1 MSLLNIQ
8 GYQIPQEWNSS
19 FEELEKGRVIFVI
32 GASDAGKTTFIKF
45 LINEFIKAHKK
56 VAFIDSDIGQSSIG
70 IPTTISSAV
79 ISSAEDLK
87 SPKMNSLYFV
97 GSTSP
102 PGNLLPMAVGV
113 RRTLDVVFKA
123 KPDLAIIDTTGFI
136 KGGAGYELKY
146 QKVSLVQP
154 THVVAIQ
161 RARELEPLLNQISNS
176 FENIKVLK
184 LKPASGVKPRS
195 LDERQANREGK
206 FGDYFSNAKEL
217 QIPSSQVFL
226 RRGYFG
232 RGNPVSELK
241 LYELSKVCGVELLYG
256 EEGEEES
263 VFVTG
268 STGNSAYLWRR
279 IQPHTKN
286 NFIKVV
292 NQSELEGTLVG
303 LGNRKGDFVEGL
315 GTVIGMGNGN
325 ITTFTPLRDASRV
338 RLVIFGSLKLNPL
351 GKEAGKIVY

>member
-1 MSLLNIQ
+1 MSSLNIQ
-8 GYQIPQEWNSS
+8 DYQIPKEWNSL
-19 FEELEKGRVIFVI
+19 FKELESGWIIFVI

-45 LINEFIKAHKK
+45 LINEFVKAHKK

-87 SPKMNSLYFV
+87 SPRINSLYFV

-102 PGNLLPMAVGV
+102 PGNLLPMTVGV
-113 RRTLDVVFKA
+113 KRTVDVALKA
-123 KPDLAIIDTTGFI
+123 KPDLIIIDTTGYI
-136 KGGAGYELKY
+136 KSGAGYELKY
-146 QKVSLVQP
+146 QKISLVQP

-161 RARELEPLLNQISNS
+161 KARELEPLLNQLSNS
-176 FENIKVLK
+176 FENIKILK

-195 LDERQANREGK
+195 LDERQANRERK

-217 QIPSSQVFL
+217 RIPLSQVFL

-232 RGNPVSELK
+232 QGNPISELK
-241 LYELSKVCGVELLYG
+241 LYELSKMCGLELLYG

-268 STGNSAYLWRR
+268 STGNSTSLWRK

-303 LGNRKGDFVEGL
+303 LGNKKGDFIEGL
-315 GTVIGMGNGN
+315 GIVAGMGNGS
-325 ITTFTPLRDASRV
+325 IAIFTPLRDTSKV

-351 GKEAGKIVY
+351 GKETGKIVY